1 MTKVKESK
9 ESEESR
15 IEPAQVSDFGFRIRR
30 HFWIPWI
37 PSSCVLSFAC
47 LFVTFCGFAHVIHFL
62 GMWIVNKPDFWLR
75 CFALLLLFQAPAIA
89 QSSGQAAAAPATIFP
104 DKLLEGMKN
113 FNMAILLQGD
123 IRGNFGPC
131 G

>member
-1 MTKVKESK
+1 
-9 ESEESR
+9 
-15 IEPAQVSDFGFRIRR
+15 
-30 HFWIPWI
+30 
-37 PSSCVLSFAC
+37 
-47 LFVTFCGFAHVIHFL
+47 
-62 GMWIVNKPDFWLR
+62 MWIVNKPGLFHFASDLLGAPLRLRAFLAGYERSGPTTLSRRESAATAFGLWLC
-75 CFALLLLFQAPAIA
+75 CFALLLLFQAPAMA
-89 QSSGQAAAAPATIFP
+89 QSSGQTSVTLATTFP